1 MSETLSEDTDG
12 TSLSWMSLEYF
23 QSNVVRKRAPLSPP
37 SSNRSSPNEEIKF
50 SKQRGSTA
58 TATLTRT
65 CQVRSADSP
74 GRENHGMRDI
84 APEAEY
90 SSERE

>member
-1 MSETLSEDTDG
+1 MSEKLSEDTDG
-12 TSLSWMSLEYF
+12 TSLGWMSLENF
-23 QSNVVRKRAPLSPP
+23 QCNVVRKRALLSPP
-37 SSNRSSPNEEIKF
+37 SSNKSSLNEEIKF
-50 SKQRGSTA
+50 TNQRGSTA
-58 TATLTRT
+58 TANLTRT

-84 APEAEY
+84 APEY